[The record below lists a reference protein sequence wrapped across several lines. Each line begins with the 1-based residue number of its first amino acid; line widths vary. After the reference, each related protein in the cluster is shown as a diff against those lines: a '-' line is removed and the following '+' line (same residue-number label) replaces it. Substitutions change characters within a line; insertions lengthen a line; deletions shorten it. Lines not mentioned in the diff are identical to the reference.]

1 MLPGPSP
8 LLGEREA
15 MRRAVLLIAAV
26 LLASTV
32 EVRSTPNDRVGFT
45 AEQAAAGAV
54 IFNQQC
60 VGCHDGS
67 DAPVLTNAGVWS
79 HWAGRP
85 AYRLFDF
92 ITQFMPADRP
102 GILPREKYVLAMAHL
117 LQLNGMVPGET
128 PLTEDAES
136 LGRRISPLERP

>member
-1 MLPGPSP
+1 
-8 LLGEREA
+8 
-15 MRRAVLLIAAV
+15 MRRAVPLIAAI

-32 EVRSTPNDRVGFT
+32 EVGSTPNEPVGFT
-45 AEQAAAGAV
+45 AEQAAAGSV

-67 DAPVLTNAGVWS
+67 DAPVLTNPGVWG

-102 GILPREKYVLAMAHL
+102 GILPRESYVLAMAHL
-117 LQLNGMVPGET
+117 LQLNGMVPGDT
-128 PLTEDAES
+128 PLTEDDDS
-136 LGRRISPLERP
+136 LGRPIAPLPAP